1 MTTLQ
6 TLPPRPLTAKEIK
19 ALDDSEKFVGVA
31 PINAIFEPEYAAGF
45 VISLI
50 LLTDHR
56 VVAAQYDI
64 EERSW
69 TTRYERDAETHEE
82 REEAYS
88 EAEAILEEAADDL
101 ESEGAVSDV
110 VDESSEDGVN
120 QALRNAEDLG
130 EILVQH
136 YEDAT

>member
-1 MTTLQ
+1 MTKIQ
-6 TLPPRPLTAKEIK
+6 ALPPRPLTAKEIK
-19 ALDDSEKFVGVA
+19 ALDDSERFVGVA
-31 PINAIFEPEYAAGF
+31 PVNAIFEPEYAAGF
-45 VISLI
+45 VISLV

-69 TTRYERDAETHEE
+69 TTRYERDAENHEE

-88 EAEAILEEAADDL
+88 EAEAVLEEAAEDL
-101 ESEGAVSDV
+101 ESEGAVSEV
-110 VDESSEDGVN
+110 VDESNDGGVD
-120 QALRNAEDLG
+120 QALRDAEDLG